1 MIYLC
6 VGRRASIPYYIDTA
20 GIGLYSAEELAY
32 YIKENIMML
41 DASILDESLC
51 KFIEKELALPELA
64 GALRECVMS
73 GGSITDFVETL
84 MSKTNLASKDEID
97 NMKRQLA
104 ARGSLSKSEKHRM
117 KGDFLVKG
125 GRYSEAVNEYN
136 MALDEIDLSQKP
148 NEAARIFHNK
158 GVAYAELF
166 YFSEAS
172 ECFRQ
177 AFELNPTSQSSK
189 EAYFDARALASGKV
203 PESVALGDNVMERRY
218 RRYLRKVEDGDI
230 EGSQVILTELLND
243 MENAYRRSV

>member
-1 MIYLC
+1 MVYLC

-32 YIKENIMML
+32 YVKENIMML

-51 KFIEKELALPELA
+51 KFIEKELMLPELA
-64 GALRECVMS
+64 DTLRECVMS
-73 GGSITDFVETL
+73 GGSLTDFVEAL
-84 MSKTNLASKDEID
+84 MSETNLAGKEEIE

-104 ARGSLSKSEKHRM
+104 ARGTLSKSEKHRM

-136 MALDEIDLSQKP
+136 MALEEIDQTQKP
-148 NEAARIFHNK
+148 NEAARIYHNK
-158 GVAYAELF
+158 GVAYADLF
-166 YFSEAS
+166 YFAEAA
-172 ECFRQ
+172 ECFRL

-189 EAYFDARALASGKV
+189 EAFSDARSLAEGNIPESAASGD
-203 PESVALGDNVMERRY
+203 SVMERRY
-218 RRYLRKVEDGDI
+218 RRYLRKVEDGDV

-243 MENAYRRSV
+243 MENSYRKSV